1 MSDMKLPS
9 EKRPFS
15 SGRLA
20 RNRKFIIQNLLVL
33 LVICGLWTVSLCTG
47 LLSREG
53 PRFLRGSGQ
62 TAEDSL
68 SDQEQ
73 AALLMSQTKDVTFA
87 GLQCPVP
94 DGWSE
99 KNSSADAVCYYG
111 DDCALSISRPG
122 QELQLPPSASVTD
135 PGIRNRL
142 LDQIEG
148 RFSSYAGLDLESCS
162 WQDKAAVRIHI
173 HDAQVPSADQTVCTD
188 LLLVDTRQGILC
200 LELDSRGREECGRLL
215 FEEIS
220 ARTVFQ

>member
-1 MSDMKLPS
+1 
-9 EKRPFS
+9 
-15 SGRLA
+15 
-20 RNRKFIIQNLLVL
+20 
-33 LVICGLWTVSLCTG
+33 
-47 LLSREG
+47 
-53 PRFLRGSGQ
+53 
-62 TAEDSL
+62 
-68 SDQEQ
+68 
-73 AALLMSQTKDVTFA
+73 MSQTKDVTFA

-135 PGIRNRL
+135 SGIRNQL
-142 LDQIEG
+142 LDQIER

-173 HDAQVPSADQTVCTD
+173 HDAQVPAADQTVCTD